1 VTEPEIIEIRDTEID
16 VQAIMAEIREK
27 IAQKKR
33 EGIFSPEVERGLYLP
48 LPSLP
53 STIGE
58 ENILLA
64 LSQKVRL
71 DIDLPIRSH
80 RRPPLGPMIVAGKKL
95 LRSILRWYFEQIAL
109 QVESFQRGVVEALK
123 IVVEGLK
130 IEKVRLDS
138 LEKKVEV
145 LRSEFDLTLSRIE
158 QMEDKVSSLAEKIH
172 TPLTEGAID
181 YLEFNRR
188 YGGEVGLLRRRYER
202 FLVYFEGCRDVVDLG
217 CGQGA
222 FLELLRT
229 HGIPALG
236 VDRVEKMVRQCRDQ
250 NLNVVQ
256 AEILSYLRVQ
266 RTGSLGGIFAAHLV
280 EHLTP
285 SELVTFIKLCHHTL
299 RPGAP
304 LVLISPNGCSVFVL
318 TQAFYRDPTHV
329 KPVHPE
335 TLAFLV
341 ESQGFNGVTI
351 EYYEEVPR
359 DLRLTETNEG
369 EESLRSAL
377 NHHIGE
383 LNRFLFGF
391 QDYAVVAKK

>member
-1 VTEPEIIEIRDTEID
+1 VTEPEIIEIHDTEID
-16 VQAIMAEIREK
+16 VQAIMTEIREK
-27 IAQKKR
+27 IAQKKGK
-33 EGIFSPEVERGLYLP
+33 GIFSSEVEDGLRLSLP
-48 LPSLP
+48 GLP
-53 STIGE
+53 STIAE
-58 ENILLA
+58 EDVLTA

-80 RRPPLGPMIVAGKKL
+80 RRPPLGPMIVVGKKL
-95 LRSILRWYFEQIAL
+95 LRKIFRLYFEQIAL
-109 QVESFQRGVVEALK
+109 QVESFQRGVVEA
-123 IVVEGLK
+123 LK

-145 LRSEFDLTLSRIE
+145 LRSEFDLTFNRIE
-158 QMEDKVSSLAEKIH
+158 LMEDRVSSLSLAEKIH
-172 TPLTEGAID
+172 TPLTEGTID

-188 YGGEVGLLRRRYER
+188 YGGEVEILRRRYER

-222 FLELLRT
+222 FLELLGT

-236 VDRVEKMVRQCRDQ
+236 VDRDEKMVRQCREQ
-250 NLNVVQ
+250 NLNVVH
-256 AEILSYLRVQ
+256 AEILSYLRAQ
-266 RTGSLGGIFAAHLV
+266 RSGSLGGIFAAHLV
-280 EHLTP
+280 EHLTS
-285 SELVTFIKLCHHTL
+285 SELVTFIKLCHYTL
-299 RPGAP
+299 RPEAP

-341 ESQGFNGVTI
+341 ESQGFRGVNI

-359 DLRLTETNEG
+359 DLRLAETNEG
-369 EESLRSAL
+369 EESLRSAV
-377 NHHIGE
+377 NHHIAE

-391 QDYAVVAKK
+391 QDYAVVAKR